1 MPVPLQGTCQPGIA
15 CKPLISRIRCVDSL
29 IACTRSVQTVAAR
42 TFPGTGNH
50 RPPRRTDGTRRPR
63 ATRDRLGHIASAAHA
78 SMDDN
83 DTSTPPRHPR
93 LARAVALAGH
103 PLLLAG
109 ALGLWRALGASDDA
123 TLAVLAAV
131 LAASMTLE
139 RLVPAMPGWRLGLG
153 AHLRLGGIYLVGLLL
168 SGLMIAGYEALLPS
182 ALEDVRARIGAVLWP
197 AGWPTLVQALLLF
210 FASDLIYYWA
220 HRAIHRWAPLWRM
233 TGHGF
238 HHGFQNLHAI
248 NTGTNHPFELVLL
261 TLPLIL
267 LAALTGAPDAATS
280 AAAILLMANATLAHA
295 NVRMDT
301 PVFNWFI
308 TGSDQHRRHHSA
320 VFEESN
326 TNYACNAILWDRLFG
341 TFSRGAVVQTGIGPT
356 QPGLWRMFLL
366 PFREP
371 GDADTVSKRARE
383 AG

>member
-1 MPVPLQGTCQPGIA
+1 
-15 CKPLISRIRCVDSL
+15 
-29 IACTRSVQTVAAR
+29 
-42 TFPGTGNH
+42 
-50 RPPRRTDGTRRPR
+50 
-63 ATRDRLGHIASAAHA
+63 
-78 SMDDN
+78 MDD
-83 DTSTPPRHPR
+83 TALPPRHPR
-93 LARAVALAGH
+93 LARAIALAGH

-109 ALGLWRALGASDDA
+109 ALGLWWALGATEEA

-131 LAASMTLE
+131 LATSITLE
-139 RLVPAMPGWRLGLG
+139 RLVPAMPTWRLGLG
-153 AHLRLGGIYLVGLLL
+153 AHLRLGGIYLLGLLL
-168 SGLMIAGYEALLPS
+168 SGAIIAGYESLLPQ
-182 ALEDVRARIGAVLWP
+182 ALAPLRERIGAVLWP

-210 FASDLIYYWA
+210 FASDLIYYWT

-238 HHGFQNLHAI
+238 HHAFQNLHAI

-261 TLPLIL
+261 TLPLVL
-267 LAALTGAPDAATS
+267 LAAVTGAPEAATG
-280 AAAILLMANATLAHA
+280 AAGILVLANATLAHA

-301 PVFNWFI
+301 PVFNLFF
-308 TGSDQHRRHHSA
+308 TSSDQHRRHHSV
-320 VFEESN
+320 VFEDSN

-341 TFSRGAVVQTGIGPT
+341 TFSQGAVRQTGIGPT

-371 GDADTVSKRARE
+371 QDVDTVSTRSRD

>member
-1 MPVPLQGTCQPGIA
+1 M
-15 CKPLISRIRCVDSL
+15 DE
-29 IACTRSVQTVAAR
+29 
-42 TFPGTGNH
+42 
-50 RPPRRTDGTRRPR
+50 D
-63 ATRDRLGHIASAAHA
+63 ATS
-78 SMDDN
+78 
-83 DTSTPPRHPR
+83 PRHPR
-93 LARAVALAGH
+93 LARAIALAGH

-109 ALGLWRALGASDDA
+109 ALGLWWALGATDET
-123 TLAVLAAV
+123 TLVVLVAV

-139 RLVPAMPGWRLGLG
+139 RVVPAMPAWRLGLG
-153 AHLRLGGIYLVGLLL
+153 AHLRLGGVYLLGLLL
-168 SGLMIAGYEALLPS
+168 SGLMIAGYESLLPQ
-182 ALEDVRARIGAVLWP
+182 ALADVRTRIGAVLWP
-197 AGWPTLVQALLLF
+197 AGWPILVQALLLF

-261 TLPLIL
+261 TLPMVL
-267 LAALTGAPDAATS
+267 LAALTGAPGAATG
-280 AAAILLMANATLAHA
+280 AAGILLLANATLAHA

-301 PVFNWFI
+301 PVFNLFV
-308 TGSDQHRRHHSA
+308 TSSDQHRRHHSV

-341 TFSRGAVVQTGIGPT
+341 TFSRGPVRQTGIGPS

-371 GDADTVSKRARE
+371 QDVDTVSTRARD